1 MSLHNTKNTDDT
13 TEVSLYETRKA
24 VYYRAVQGLYNNWR
38 VAFVWFTQILYYG
51 LPWLSWGENARPAV
65 LFDLGAR
72 KFYLFDLVFWPQ
84 DFIWLAVLL
93 IISALG
99 LFLFTA
105 IAGRLWCGYACPQT
119 VYTELFVWIERLFE
133 GDYKRQQKLNT
144 QQWNGAKILRRGGK
158 HVAWILLSLWTG
170 FTLVAYFTPAH
181 VLWGEVMVF
190 DLGPWETFW
199 IFFYALA
206 TWSFA
211 GMMRDQVCKYMC
223 PYARFQSAMF
233 DMDTLIITYDAKRG
247 EPRNARKKD
256 STRAQG
262 DCVDCGI
269 CVAVCPTGID
279 IREGLQYMCI
289 GCAACIDAC
298 DRVMDKVDSP
308 RGLIR
313 YSTQSAIDGIYPD
326 SEIKRHIFRP
336 RIVFYI
342 TVFSAILIAFG
353 YTMAMRVPL
362 LVDVLRDRNSLSREA
377 PSGEIENLYRLQ
389 ITNMDA
395 KPHRFEVHTKGIEGI
410 KITRGQITDIPALGA
425 ESVVVIL
432 EVPRLVLNKPS
443 TPIQFEIVAQDAPN
457 LRCEVKSSFIK

>member
-1 MSLHNTKNTDDT
+1 LNQHTPNAADSTE
-13 TEVSLYETRKA
+13 TEVSLYETRKK

-38 VAFVWFTQILYYG
+38 VALVWLTQVLYYG
-51 LPWLSWGENARPAV
+51 LPWLPWNDRQAI

-84 DFIWLAVLL
+84 DFIWLAALL

-119 VYTELFVWIERLFE
+119 VYTEVFVWIERLFE
-133 GDYKRQQKLNT
+133 GDHKHQQKLT
-144 QQWNGAKILRRGGK
+144 AQPWNGDKILRRGGK
-158 HVAWILLSLWTG
+158 QIAWVLLSLWTG
-170 FTLVAYFTPAH
+170 FTLVAYFTPAS
-181 VLWGEVMVF
+181 VLWDELWVWGF
-190 DLGPWETFW
+190 GPWETFW
-199 IFFYALA
+199 IFFYAFA
-206 TWSFA
+206 TWGFA

-233 DMDTLIITYDAKRG
+233 DMDTLIITYDEKRG
-247 EPRNARKKD
+247 EPRSARKKGD
-256 STRAQG
+256 ANAQG

-279 IREGLQYMCI
+279 IRNGLQYMCI

-298 DRVMDKVDSP
+298 DQVMDKVGSP

-395 KPHRFEVHTKGIEGI
+395 KPHRFEIRAQGIDGL

-432 EVPRLVLNKPS
+432 EARRLALNKPS
-443 TPIQFEIVAQDAPN
+443 TPIQFEIVAQDLPSLSRVA
-457 LRCEVKSSFIK
+457 KSSFIK